1 MEQVIKSLRWMP
13 RVQEPKK
20 GVVRLRYASVS
31 CLTSL
36 SEDSR
41 MGKPALVNTK
51 AFCFYRKVSGRTE
64 TSKYPE
70 ENTSIEIPLVV
81 ANEWGIA

>member
-1 MEQVIKSLRWMP
+1 
-13 RVQEPKK
+13 
-20 GVVRLRYASVS
+20 
-31 CLTSL
+31 
-36 SEDSR
+36 
-41 MGKPALVNTK
+41 MGKPALVNTE